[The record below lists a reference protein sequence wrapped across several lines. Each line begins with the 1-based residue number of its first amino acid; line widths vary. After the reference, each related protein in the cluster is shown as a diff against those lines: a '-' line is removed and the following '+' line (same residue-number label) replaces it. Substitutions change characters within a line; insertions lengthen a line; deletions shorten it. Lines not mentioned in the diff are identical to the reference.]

1 MKKIFITLIAILL
14 LTGCN
19 TLDNTPTKQ
28 VEVFLNKYQTLDK
41 EVLTDLDD
49 AVAEEMNFNT
59 AQREKYKNLMKKH
72 YQNMTYEIK
81 DSKENGD
88 SATVTVEIQVTDY
101 SKTIASTN
109 LYLQANRNEFLDEDG
124 SYDNTKFNDY
134 RLEELSKVK
143 DKVKYTIDLT
153 LTKNGDKWQ
162 LNPISEVTE
171 DKIHG
176 IYQY

>member
-1 MKKIFITLIAILL
+1 MKKIFITLITIIL

-41 EVLTDLDD
+41 EVLNDLDS

-59 AQREKYKNLMKKH
+59 AQREKYKNMMKKH
-72 YQNMTYEIK
+72 YQNITYEIK
-81 DSKENGD
+81 DTQEDGD
-88 SATVTVEIQVTDY
+88 EATVTVEIEVTDY

-124 SYDNTKFNDY
+124 EYDNTKFNNY

-143 DKVKYTIDLT
+143 DKVKYTLELT
-153 LTKNGDKWQ
+153 LTKNDDKWE
-162 LNPISEVTE
+162 LNPISGITE

>member
-41 EVLTDLDD
+41 EVLNDLDS

-59 AQREKYKNLMKKH
+59 EQRSKYKNLMKKH

-81 DSKENGD
+81 DAEENGD
-88 SATVTVEIQVTDY
+88 EATVTVEIEVTDY

-109 LYLQANRNEFLDEDG
+109 LYLQANR
-124 SYDNTKFNDY
+124 
-134 RLEELSKVK
+134 
-143 DKVKYTIDLT
+143 
-153 LTKNGDKWQ
+153 
-162 LNPISEVTE
+162 
-171 DKIHG
+171 
-176 IYQY
+176 

>member
-1 MKKIFITLIAILL
+1 MKKILITLIAILF

-41 EVLTDLDD
+41 EVLNDLDS

-59 AQREKYKNLMKKH
+59 SQRSKYKNLMKKH

-81 DSKENGD
+81 DVIEDGD
-88 SATVTVEIQVTDY
+88 EATVTVEIEVTDY
-101 SKTIASTN
+101 SRTIASTN
-109 LYLQANRNEFLDEDG
+109 LYLQANREQFLDEDG
-124 SYDNTKFNDY
+124 IYDNTKFNDY

-143 DKVKYTIDLT
+143 DKVKYTLDLT
-153 LTKNGDKWQ
+153 LTKNDDEWQ
-162 LNPISEVTE
+162 LDPISSVTE